1 MQRHRQH
8 LPKKSWAHPKPS
20 AAAAIQLL
28 GPFEI
33 IGSSYQNINGPKR
46 NHRQQLPET

>member
-8 LPKKSWAHPKPS
+8 LPKKSWAQSKPS

-33 IGSSYQNINGPKR
+33 IGSSYQNIDGPKQ
-46 NHRQQLPET
+46 NYWQQLPEN